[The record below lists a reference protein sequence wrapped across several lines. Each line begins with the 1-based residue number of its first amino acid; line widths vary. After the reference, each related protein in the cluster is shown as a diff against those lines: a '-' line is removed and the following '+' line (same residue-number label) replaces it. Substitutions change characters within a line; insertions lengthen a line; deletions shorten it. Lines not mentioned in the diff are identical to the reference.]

1 MYKLDFFLVS
11 TDHLSDRL
19 WFRDDADFKV
29 GMNYV
34 ALVAN
39 ATGVRVLAFIL
50 MSNHVHFILEGS
62 RDAVLAFI
70 TEFKRR
76 YSKYVQRKYAT
87 REFLRG
93 NGVDIQPVG
102 LEAES
107 LERAIAYVQMNS
119 VAANICAHATQYP
132 WGTGPVFFNQL
143 PHTGQL
149 LDGLSRRKQIQR
161 IHSNEKPP
169 AGLSLSPAG
178 YIDPASF
185 VNISFVESL
194 FRSPARYNYFLTHSS
209 KARVRLQESPAPSFR
224 DQSILAAVP
233 DLCHTLFRKNEA
245 KELSPEQ
252 TAELIK
258 QLRYR
263 FSADLAQLS
272 RVLGL
277 AYEDAARLLD
287 DYH

>member
-11 TDHLSDRL
+11 TDHLPDTL
-19 WFRDDADFKV
+19 WFRDDEDFKV

-87 REFLRG
+87 REFLRE
-93 NGVDIQPVG
+93 NGVDILPVG

-119 VAANICAHATQYP
+119 VAANICAHAAQYP
-132 WGTGPVFFNQL
+132 WGTGQVFFNQI
-143 PHTGQL
+143 PHTGL
-149 LDGLSRRKQIQR
+149 PLDGLSRRKQIQCL
-161 IHSNEKPP
+161 HSNEKPP
-169 AGLSLSPAG
+169 AGLSLSAAG

-185 VNISFVESL
+185 VNISFVENL
-194 FRSPARYNYFLTHSS
+194 FRTPARYNYFLSHSS
-209 KARVRLQESPAPSFR
+209 KARVRLQESPIPSFR
-224 DQSILAAVP
+224 DQSILAVVP
-233 DLCHTLFRKNEA
+233 DLCHTLFRKNEL

-263 FSADLAQLS
+263 FTADLAQLS
-272 RVLGL
+272 RVLGFS
-277 AYEDAARLLD
+277 YEDAARLLD
-287 DYH
+287 DFH